1 MNGPRWP
8 LRVQRIPINPQ
19 SSATQG
25 QPGGG
30 GLAKKLPNPWYKFIC
45 VLHVKIFFSGNQDQ
59 EECHIPTFE
68 LMLTFDFSEQNAH
81 TIWQEYG
88 DRDRYVNWILQTQ
101 KVQIFMSAGCVQNQ
115 RIHIEY

>member
-1 MNGPRWP
+1 MIQIH
-8 LRVQRIPINPQ
+8 LRFACQDI
-19 SSATQG
+19 
-25 QPGGG
+25 
-30 GLAKKLPNPWYKFIC
+30 
-45 VLHVKIFFSGNQDQ
+45 FSGNQDQ

-101 KVQIFMSAGCVQNQ
+101 KVQIFMSAGCVQNK
-115 RIHIEY
+115 RIHIEYYIRNVDIFC